1 MRRALLNL
9 FLAVLLL
16 GSAAA
21 NWLLRPDLSRPNM
34 EFAPDMAHSPR
45 YNAFAANPNFVDGK
59 TLQPEPQAS
68 IPRGFTTLHYSATPE
83 DALRAG
89 NELTSPV
96 SGEAAVK
103 RGEFVFQN
111 FCATCHGTGGMGNG
125 PVAQRGFPPP
135 PSLLA
140 DKARKIKDGEM
151 FHILTYG
158 QNNMPSYA
166 SQISRQD
173 RWDVIA
179 YVRSL
184 QQAAPAPVAAPVV
197 KGGQ

>member
-1 MRRALLNL
+1 MRRAILNL
-9 FLAVLLL
+9 FLALLLL

-21 NWLLRPDLSRPNM
+21 NWMLRPDLSRPNL

-45 YNAFAANPNFVDGK
+45 YNAFAANPNFADGK
-59 TLQPEPQAS
+59 TLQREPQTS
-68 IPRGFTTLHYSATPE
+68 IPRGFTPLHYVATPE
-83 DALRAG
+83 DALLAG
-89 NELTSPV
+89 KELTSPV
-96 SGEAAVK
+96 SGEAAGT

-111 FCATCHGTGGMGNG
+111 FCATCHGTGGLGNG

-140 DKARKIKDGEM
+140 DKARNIKDGQM
-151 FHILTYG
+151 FHILPYG

-184 QQAAPAPVAAPVV
+184 QQAAPAPAVLAA